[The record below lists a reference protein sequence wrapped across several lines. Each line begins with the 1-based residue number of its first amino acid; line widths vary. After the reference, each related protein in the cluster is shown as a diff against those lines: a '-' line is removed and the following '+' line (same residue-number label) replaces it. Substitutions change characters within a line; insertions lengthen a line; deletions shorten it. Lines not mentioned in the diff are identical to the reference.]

1 MNLHTHTHTKQ
12 RSTAVSDTKRNA
24 ETRSDSTGL
33 LATLASPLRVPGRGA
48 PSCGLCAALLALA
61 ACLLLAAP
69 AGAVQLEDFDVTFA
83 GPKGET
89 AMAAGA
95 HPYSMTTSFD
105 VARREEGGK
114 VYPVEAVRD
123 LRIDL
128 PVGFTGIPVATERC
142 TAAEF
147 LNEELGASGPLA
159 GCRDSSAVGTVVAE
173 VGEAGTLVRFA
184 SAVYNMQASP
194 GYASKLGFRLGG
206 VYLTVDLG
214 LSESR
219 PYRLVA
225 TLRNI
230 TQVLEFFHSSLTV
243 WGTPSDEAHDPLRG
257 KCVKVST
264 SGSQPESGGFCPT
277 EGEAAF
283 LVNPRACAGP
293 LDTLWQTISWQN
305 PAAPPASG
313 STLTHG
319 AGGGRRGFSGC
330 GELPFAPSISAKPTS
345 RAASSPSGLD
355 FSLDVPNPGLTNPAG
370 RAAADIEK
378 TVVTLPEG
386 MTINPSQAEGLEV
399 CTEADVA
406 RETSTS
412 APGEG
417 CPQASKIGTI
427 EVETPLLPEEL
438 FKGSLFVA
446 EPYHNPFGT
455 LVALYVVI
463 KEPSLGIK
471 IVQPLKVVPD
481 PDTGQLV
488 STAPDMPQLP
498 FSHFRLHFREGGRAP
513 LISPPGCGSFDT
525 TATLYPYGG
534 GSPATSTSTFELI
547 SGPDNSP
554 CPQGKA
560 PFEPGFEAGTLNNA
574 AGGYS
579 PFAMQITRGDG
590 MQDLSRFSAV
600 LPPGVVGKIAAIP
613 WCPEAGVAQARAR
626 SGEHGGE
633 AERSDPSCPAA
644 SALGRT
650 TAGAGVGSQL
660 TYVPGT
666 LYLAGPYKGAPLSVV
681 SITPAVA
688 GPFDAGV
695 VVVRVGLDLNPVTGV
710 VEADGSRSDPIPH
723 ILQGIPLS
731 VRDLRVLTDRPEFT
745 LNATS
750 CAPSNAFATL
760 WGAGTVID
768 PSFETPVAR
777 AARYQA
783 AGCASL
789 GFEPKLGIKLKGGVK
804 RGRFP
809 ALRAHYRPK
818 AGEANLK
825 RLALTFPTSAF
836 IEQGHFRTIC
846 TRVQFAA
853 GSGHGSLCPKGARYG
868 TARVWTPLL
877 DGPLRGPVY
886 LRSSDHNLPDA
897 VFALT
902 GPPSAPIQIEVSVRI
917 DSVKG
922 RLRATVED
930 APDAPVS
937 RAIVDMQGGQKGLF
951 VNSRHLCHKPGRN
964 RVRANL
970 RGQNGARSLTKPRAV
985 AVKCAK
991 RRKAKRARAKRS
1003 AGHVSRASAV
1013 R

>member
-1 MNLHTHTHTKQ
+1 MSSAKHAVETAAARRRAGSAPATKLGVFVTLGNL
-12 RSTAVSDTKRNA
+12 
-24 ETRSDSTGL
+24 
-33 LATLASPLRVPGRGA
+33 LRLQGSGA
-48 PSCGLCAALLALA
+48 PSRSLLAALLCLA
-61 ACLLLAAP
+61 ASLLLAAP
-69 AGAVQLEDFDVTFA
+69 AAAVDLEGFDASFA
-83 GPKGET
+83 DGEGE
-89 AMAAGA
+89 AALAAGE
-95 HPYSMTTSFD
+95 HPFELAVSFE
-105 VARREEGGK
+105 VAKEEIEGLT
-114 VYPVEAVRD
+114 YPVEAVKD
-123 LRIDL
+123 LT
-128 PVGFTGIPVATERC
+128 VTQVAGLAGVPAATQRC

-147 LNEELGASGPLA
+147 LEVSGSSI
-159 GCRDSSAVGTVVAE
+159 GCSDSAAVGAVRAE
-173 VGEAGTLVRFA
+173 VGEAGQALNLS
-184 SAVYNMQASP
+184 SAVYNMQPSP
-194 GYASKLGFRLGG
+194 GYAAKLGFRLAN
-206 VYLTVDLG
+206 VSVTVDLG
-214 LSESR
+214 VSESP
-219 PYRLVA
+219 PYRIVA

-230 TQVLEFFHSSLTV
+230 SQALEFFSSKFII
-243 WGTPSDEAHDPLRG
+243 WGVPAATAHDPYRG
-257 KCVKVST
+257 HCLKTNLPKGAELEST
-264 SGSQPESGGFCPT
+264 GSSCSAEAPEVP
-277 EGEAAF
+277 F
-283 LVNPRACAGP
+283 LVNPRACEGP
-293 LDTLWQTISWQN
+293 LTTDWLTTSWQDPTAA
-305 PAAPPASG
+305 PAAG
-313 STLTHG
+313 SSLTHG
-319 AGGGRRGFSGC
+319 AGGSPRGFSGC
-330 GELPFAPSISAKPTS
+330 GELSFGPSIAAKPTS

-355 FSLDVPNPGLTNPAG
+355 FSLDVPNPGLTSPAG

-378 TVVTLPEG
+378 TVVTLPPG

-399 CTEADVA
+399 CTEAQVGA
-406 RETSTS
+406 ETASS
-412 APGEG
+412 GPGEG
-417 CPQASKIGTI
+417 CPEASKIGTI
-427 EVETPLLPEEL
+427 EVETPLLPEYL
-438 FKGSLFVA
+438 LKGSLYVA
-446 EPYHNPFGT
+446 EPYQNPFGT

-463 KEPSLGIK
+463 KNPELGIN

-481 PDTGQLV
+481 PTTGRLI
-488 STAPDMPQLP
+488 STAEDMPQLP

-525 TATLYPYGG
+525 TATLYPYSGG
-534 GSPATSTSTFELI
+534 APVTSTSTFELI
-547 SGPDNSP
+547 SGPNGSP

-560 PFEPGFEAGTLNNA
+560 PFEPGFQAGTLNNA
-574 AGGYS
+574 AGAYS
-579 PFAMQITRGDG
+579 PFSMRITRGDG
-590 MQDLSRFSAV
+590 MQDLSKFSAV
-600 LPPGVVGKIAAIP
+600 LPPGVVGKIAGIP
-613 WCPEAGVAQARAR
+613 WCPEAGIAQARAR

-804 RGRFP
+804 RGKFP

-853 GSGHGSLCPKGARYG
+853 GSGHGSLCPQGARYG
-868 TARVWTPLL
+868 TARVWTPLV

-922 RLRATVED
+922 RLRATVES

-951 VNSRHLCHKPGRN
+951 VNSRHLCHKPKRN

-985 AVKCAK
+985 AVKCQK

-1003 AGHVSRASAV
+1003 AGYVSRASAV